1 MMQKSIDFDFRVTQE
16 DGTKFEAMVIPK
28 ERTSRMPPNHDEVNE
43 FRKSKRTV
51 KPPPKVDEIYSYEHM
66 KHMYQKKN
74 SYVDVSST
82 SQRHTKKA
90 RVEPSTPDRN
100 ILSFLI
106 DEIPVDK
113 AAASTLISENSGDV
127 RPDGKSSEVDDGDDR
142 EWLEKVAASLG
153 ADTSTIRQKR
163 LAHPVAPILKPSPV
177 PNPQSNTKSDAA
189 STCSTIT
196 NQSDNKTGNCESD
209 MLKQPPQAVLISH
222 IPPATQDAVSNI
234 LLSKYSVGSRYGTF
248 VIHKNDKR
256 GRVGEVILEHGD
268 SWVEVAIGGTL
279 KKYHITHLVV
289 VPSKH
294 FKASG
299 TLNSIACH
307 ASVKSNPSKKSRPMS
322 SPGENKS
329 TSMEKKP
336 LPNEEITSQKIERD
350 KPNEKVPSPSE
361 KNFSAFSVDHLFCWF
376 CDICNAPNNA
386 GASKCLK
393 CNARKTDKSRRS
405 ILLGIIESALM
416 DEAKTVEEVMNC
428 IPYSDRSSI
437 PKKLIAYLLE
447 AKSLGA
453 SNVGF
458 SFVPRP
464 GFETYFYWMCGYCT
478 AQNSYKKT
486 TCSVCLQGTGFA
498 DRSPLLRIA
507 YDAAINSRNS
517 DEALLLVSPH
527 ERMVIPKDVMDV
539 LVTCVSII
547 TSRSGQRRRCRK
559 AKKDGFDYCEA
570 HCDPLLLIKP
580 RLDEKQSSS
589 GSQLC
594 NGVEALS
601 NDHDLTYR
609 GTISVINE
617 VMPSFLST
625 IQPSQV
631 NELRWTINSIEDS
644 VLCGENN
651 AFPLGMTIRKFFT
664 NYGFHDGRIIKV
676 VRKIWADSE
685 IRKDRPV
692 LVYRCL

>member
-16 DGTKFEAMVIPK
+16 DGAKS
-28 ERTSRMPPNHDEVNE
+28 ERTSRMLRTHDEANE

-51 KPPPKVDEIYSYEHM
+51 RPPPKVDEIYSYERM
-66 KHMYQKKN
+66 KHMYQRNKSFVK
-74 SYVDVSST
+74 DSST

-90 RVEPSTPDRN
+90 RVEPSSPERS
-100 ILSFLI
+100 ILSVLI
-106 DEIPVDK
+106 DDIPVDN

-127 RPDGKSSEVDDGDDR
+127 RPDGKSSEVSDCDDR

-153 ADTSTIRQKR
+153 ADTSTIRQRR
-163 LAHPVAPILKPSPV
+163 LAHPVAPILKPSPI

-196 NQSDNKTGNCESD
+196 CRSDNKTGNCDSD
-209 MLKQPPQAVLISH
+209 MLKQPPQAVLVSH
-222 IPPATQDAVSNI
+222 MPPASQDAVSNI
-234 LLSKYSVGSRYGTF
+234 LLSKYSVGSRHGNF

-294 FKASG
+294 SKASG
-299 TLNSIACH
+299 PLNSIVCH
-307 ASVKSNPSKKSRPMS
+307 ASMKSSSSKKSRSMS
-322 SPGENKS
+322 SDIKS
-329 TSMEKKP
+329 MDKKP
-336 LPNEEITSQKIERD
+336 LPNEEKISQKIERD
-350 KPNEKVPSPSE
+350 KPNEKVSSPSE
-361 KNFSAFSVDHLFCWF
+361 KKFPAFSVDHLFCWF
-376 CDICNAPNNA
+376 CDICNAANNA
-386 GASKCLK
+386 GASECLK
-393 CNARKTDKSRRS
+393 CNAMKTDKSKRS
-405 ILLGIIESALM
+405 VLLGITESAVM
-416 DEAKTVEEVMNC
+416 DENAVEEVPGGINENAVEEVMNF
-428 IPYSDRSSI
+428 IPHSDRASI
-437 PKKLIAYLLE
+437 PKRLIAHLLE
-447 AKSLGA
+447 VKSFGA
-453 SNVGF
+453 SNAGF

-478 AQNSYKKT
+478 TQNSYKKT

-498 DRSPLLRIA
+498 KRSPLLKIA
-507 YDAAINSRNS
+507 NDAAINSRNS
-517 DEALLLVSPH
+517 DEALLLVPPH

-559 AKKDGFDYCEA
+559 AKMDGFDYCEA

-594 NGVEALS
+594 NGVENPS

-631 NELRWTINSIEDS
+631 NELRWMINSIEDS
-644 VLCGENN
+644 VLCGENA

-685 IRKDRPV
+685 RSTDRPV